1 MDLQA
6 LHDAVVNGEI
16 KQVEDGVRAALAG
29 NVPADQVLHEA
40 LIPAMAEVG
49 RLFEAQEYYVP
60 EMLLSA
66 KAMQAG
72 VTILKPQLT
81 QAGAQ
86 SDASIVFGTVKG
98 DLHDIGKNLVIMM
111 LEGAGY
117 RVTDLGVDV
126 HPDRFVQAAKD
137 GAQLIGLSALLTTT
151 MPNMRATLDALKEA
165 GVRDR
170 VKVMIGGAP
179 LTQAYAD
186 QIGADGYAPDASSAM
201 RKAKELLAHPA

>member
-16 KQVEDGVRAALAG
+16 ERVTDGVRAALAG
-29 NVPADQVLHEA
+29 NTPAAQILQEA

-60 EMLLSA
+60 EMMQSA

-72 VTILKPQLT
+72 LTILKPQLM

-86 SDASIVFGTVKG
+86 SNANIVFGTVKG
-98 DLHDIGKNLVIMM
+98 DLHDIGKDLVIMM

-117 RVTDLGVDV
+117 RVTDLGVNAP
-126 HPDRFVQAAKD
+126 PDQFVQAAKE
-137 GAQLIGLSALLTTT
+137 GAQLVGLSAMLTTT
-151 MPNMRATLDALKEA
+151 MPNMKATLDALKEA
-165 GVRDR
+165 GLRDR
-170 VKVMIGGAP
+170 VKILIGGAP

-186 QIGADGYAPDASSAM
+186 QIGADGYAPDASAAV
-201 RKAKELLAHPA
+201 RKVNELLAQLK